1 MNGPNQSRWFGMDSS
16 GGRIGP
22 FWWINSDTRPMPY
35 FGPEVAIRFVIWGSC
50 GFNPNQMRVHLKPI
64 DEPC

>member
-1 MNGPNQSRWFGMDSS
+1 MTDPKRHHWIGMDSS

-22 FWWINSDTRPMPY
+22 FWWINADTRPIAY
-35 FGPEVAIRFVIWGSC
+35 FGPDLPIRFVMWGTC
-50 GFNPNQMRVHLKPI
+50 GFDVSRAEVHLHPI